1 MVANPLCCPWPCHAV
16 GTRHQPGGERPG
28 PCTSSRGRAKSI
40 LALNPRSPGQQRMH
54 SKTRPCAAG
63 LVAFDNP
70 SSTRAGSG
78 SDGLF
83 MPHASP
89 SAAPAKVILEV
100 TSASTCRGGI
110 DCSAPIAIFSA
121 DLLEKHRPSAA
132 SRPWGPALAFR
143 IARYVASS
151 GTRPSGSF
159 PFTRAWDVAAAGT
172 RRPQLPRRRFAI

>member
-54 SKTRPCAAG
+54 GKTRPCAAG
-63 LVAFDNP
+63 LVALDNP

-100 TSASTCRGGI
+100 TMTEDFLFERLQSGPDFLEQLACVGHGPS
-110 DCSAPIAIFSA
+110 
-121 DLLEKHRPSAA
+121 LLTPRIVKSLRIWLANAA
-132 SRPWGPALAFR
+132 
-143 IARYVASS
+143 
-151 GTRPSGSF
+151 
-159 PFTRAWDVAAAGT
+159 RAK
-172 RRPQLPRRRFAI
+172 R